1 MRSFEHYGRL
11 SDALCSLFVVDA
23 PRDMLS
29 HKHNGNQSVP
39 AERRW
44 ADYFTALNGDGSEL
58 LTEVSSNLLAALA
71 RRAIETGLE
80 WIDGSAGGLEEQFER
95 AADAGPFVWVLSAY
109 YFAHGTTKH
118 VPELWSQVDAALDAC
133 PPVRFR
139 ESSLVATLAED
150 FLNMTGPIATV
161 HVRRTD
167 NVARCNSSVPMV
179 VNKIECDLRHESAL
193 PRTLVLF
200 TDEIDPAYLGNLKA
214 SLEAAFVPGRFE
226 RVHYGDARLQSLV
239 AARRD
244 PSSSVVDNYLVY
256 EVSLAV
262 RRRAH
267 HDLDIDR
274 HKHCTKCSKR

>member
-1 MRSFEHYGRL
+1 
-11 SDALCSLFVVDA
+11 
-23 PRDMLS
+23 MLS
-29 HKHNGNQSVP
+29 HKHNGNRSVS
-39 AERRW
+39 ADRRW
-44 ADYFTALNGDGSEL
+44 DDYFTALNGDGSEL

-80 WIDGSAGGLEEQFER
+80 WIDGGVGGLAEQFEL
-95 AADAGPFVWVLSAY
+95 AAAAGPFVWVLSAY

-118 VPELWSQVDAALDAC
+118 VPELWSRVDATLDAC
-133 PPVRFR
+133 PPVRFA
-139 ESSLVATLAED
+139 ESSLVATLAHD
-150 FLNMTGPIATV
+150 FLELTGPIATV

-179 VNKIECDLRHESAL
+179 VNKIECDLVGDRTL
-193 PRTLVLF
+193 PRTLVFF
-200 TDEIDPAYLGNLKA
+200 TDDIDPAYLGNLKA

-239 AARRD
+239 AA
-244 PSSSVVDNYLVY
+244 SSAHSSPFPDNYLVY

-267 HDLDIDR
+267 RDLDIDR